1 MTSYLEYELQEKGMI
16 VQTVI
21 KYHSFGEKDK
31 VSTRDNLH
39 VSVWGEG
46 KGKGRRAQIR
56 KSLTI

>member
-1 MTSYLEYELQEKGMI
+1 MI

-31 VSTRDNLH
+31 MSTRDNLH